1 MGLISVNM
9 HFSSILSSQPILG
22 NKPTVHHSP
31 CLKNICDL
39 FFVVVVV
46 VFFPVYKNKMFILG
60 FCYIYIHMN
69 HSFT

>member
-9 HFSSILSSQPILG
+9 HFSSILTSQQILG

-39 FFVVVVV
+39 FVVVVV
-46 VFFPVYKNKMFILG
+46 VFFHVHNSKMFILG
-60 FCYIYIHMN
+60 FCYIYVRMN
-69 HSFT
+69 HTFT